1 MAELQMRCSAA
12 SLRSVSASSAGIVPH
27 AAEAPATAATAEA
40 AFSRDA
46 TSAAAVAVAA
56 FTAET
61 ASADAWKPPAGEPA
75 SREATSC
82 EVGLSAAA
90 VRAWRESSGPP
101 AWPIAVPAELAVSRC
116 ARALGSGA
124 ALDDAPVA
132 AAAAAVAGAAAG
144 AITREQAEYPDSSAS
159 MRSASASSVRS
170 LSGRTMRV
178 SAISNDRRGLVDVF
192 NSADRSPKTPSKRA
206 KRSGPNNGNSPVSS
220 RRSDSDTSSATSAPT
235 SDITYR
241 LRTRSAI
248 SPTNRARSAPVS
260 TYCAV
265 QRKHAAA
272 SRVPTAFMI
281 SDISLESSDPSIASA
296 PASVT
301 LPSPNAIIC
310 SREVSALRRPPSAR
324 CAIKSSASPSNS
336 TPSDT
341 HTAPKRATMA
351 SADMRRK
358 SNRWQR
364 EWMVSG
370 TFCGSVVARMNTT

>member
-1 MAELQMRCSAA
+1 MRCSAA
-12 SLRSVSASSAGIVPH
+12 SLRSVAASSAGIVPH
-27 AAEAPATAATAEA
+27 AAEAPATAATVEA
-40 AFSRDA
+40 AFSRGA

-61 ASADAWKPPAGEPA
+61 ASADAWKPPVGEPA
-75 SREATSC
+75 PREAASC
-82 EVGLSAAA
+82 EVGISLAA
-90 VRAWRESSGPP
+90 VRAWGDSNDAP
-101 AWPIAVPAELAVSRC
+101 ACPIAELAASRC

-124 ALDDAPVA
+124 ALGAAPVA
-132 AAAAAVAGAAAG
+132 AAAAAAAVTAAAG
-144 AITREQAEYPDSSAS
+144 AITREQAEYPDSRAS
-159 MRSASASSVRS
+159 TRSASASSVRS

-192 NSADRSPKTPSKRA
+192 SSADRSPKTPSKRA
-206 KRSGPNNGNSPVSS
+206 RRSGPNNGSSPASS

-235 SDITYR
+235 SDITYK

-301 LPSPNAIIC
+301 LPSPNAMIC

>member
-1 MAELQMRCSAA
+1 MRCSAA
-12 SLRSVSASSAGIVPH
+12 SLRSVAASSAGIVPH
-27 AAEAPATAATAEA
+27 AAEAPATAAAAEA

-61 ASADAWKPPAGEPA
+61 ASAEAWKPPAGEPA

-90 VRAWRESSGPP
+90 VRVWRESSGPP

-206 KRSGPNNGNSPVSS
+206 KRSGPNNGSSPASS

-235 SDITYR
+235 SDITYK

-301 LPSPNAIIC
+301 SPSPNAIIC

-364 EWMVSG
+364 EWIVSG

>member
-1 MAELQMRCSAA
+1 
-12 SLRSVSASSAGIVPH
+12 
-27 AAEAPATAATAEA
+27 
-40 AFSRDA
+40 
-46 TSAAAVAVAA
+46 
-56 FTAET
+56 
-61 ASADAWKPPAGEPA
+61 
-75 SREATSC
+75 
-82 EVGLSAAA
+82 
-90 VRAWRESSGPP
+90 
-101 AWPIAVPAELAVSRC
+101 
-116 ARALGSGA
+116 
-124 ALDDAPVA
+124 
-132 AAAAAVAGAAAG
+132 
-144 AITREQAEYPDSSAS
+144 
-159 MRSASASSVRS
+159 
-170 LSGRTMRV
+170 MRV

-301 LPSPNAIIC
+301 LPSPNAMIC

-370 TFCGSVVARMNTT
+370 TFCGSVVARMNTTWLGGSSSVFSSALNAATESMWTSSMM

>member
-1 MAELQMRCSAA
+1 MRCSAA
-12 SLRSVSASSAGIVPH
+12 SLRSVAASSAGIVPH
-27 AAEAPATAATAEA
+27 AAEAPATAAAVEA
-40 AFSRDA
+40 AFSRGA
-46 TSAAAVAVAA
+46 ASAAAVVVAA
-56 FTAET
+56 FTAGA
-61 ASADAWKPPAGEPA
+61 ASADAWKAPAGEPA

-101 AWPIAVPAELAVSRC
+101 AWPIAVPVELAVSRC

-132 AAAAAVAGAAAG
+132 AAAATAAG
-144 AITREQAEYPDSSAS
+144 ATTREQAEYPDSRAS
-159 MRSASASSVRS
+159 TRSASASSVRS

-301 LPSPNAIIC
+301 FPSPNAIIC

>member
-1 MAELQMRCSAA
+1 
-12 SLRSVSASSAGIVPH
+12 
-27 AAEAPATAATAEA
+27 
-40 AFSRDA
+40 
-46 TSAAAVAVAA
+46 
-56 FTAET
+56 
-61 ASADAWKPPAGEPA
+61 
-75 SREATSC
+75 
-82 EVGLSAAA
+82 
-90 VRAWRESSGPP
+90 
-101 AWPIAVPAELAVSRC
+101 
-116 ARALGSGA
+116 
-124 ALDDAPVA
+124 
-132 AAAAAVAGAAAG
+132 
-144 AITREQAEYPDSSAS
+144 

-206 KRSGPNNGNSPVSS
+206 KRSGPNNGSSPASS

-235 SDITYR
+235 SDITYK

-364 EWMVSG
+364 EWIVSG

>member
-1 MAELQMRCSAA
+1 
-12 SLRSVSASSAGIVPH
+12 
-27 AAEAPATAATAEA
+27 
-40 AFSRDA
+40 
-46 TSAAAVAVAA
+46 
-56 FTAET
+56 
-61 ASADAWKPPAGEPA
+61 
-75 SREATSC
+75 
-82 EVGLSAAA
+82 
-90 VRAWRESSGPP
+90 
-101 AWPIAVPAELAVSRC
+101 
-116 ARALGSGA
+116 
-124 ALDDAPVA
+124 
-132 AAAAAVAGAAAG
+132 
-144 AITREQAEYPDSSAS
+144 
-159 MRSASASSVRS
+159 MRSASASSVKS

-206 KRSGPNNGNSPVSS
+206 RRSGPNNGNSPVSS

-301 LPSPNAIIC
+301 LPSPNAMIC

-351 SADMRRK
+351 SAEMRRK

-370 TFCGSVVARMNTT
+370 TFCGSVVARMNTTWLGGSSSVFSSALNAATESMWTSSMM

>member
-1 MAELQMRCSAA
+1 MRCSAA
-12 SLRSVSASSAGIVPH
+12 SLRSVAASSVGIVPH
-27 AAEAPATAATAEA
+27 PAEAPTTAAAAEA
-40 AFSRDA
+40 AFSRGA
-46 TSAAAVAVAA
+46 ASAAAVVVAA
-56 FTAET
+56 FTAGA
-61 ASADAWKPPAGEPA
+61 ASADAWKAPAGEPA

-132 AAAAAVAGAAAG
+132 AAAATAAGAAAG

-235 SDITYR
+235 SDITYK

-248 SPTNRARSAPVS
+248 SPTNRAKSAPVS

-272 SRVPTAFMI
+272 SRVPTAFII
-281 SDISLESSDPSIASA
+281 SDTSLESSDPSIASA

-341 HTAPKRATMA
+341 HTAPRRATMA

>member
-1 MAELQMRCSAA
+1 MRCSAA
-12 SLRSVSASSAGIVPH
+12 SLRSVAASSAGIVPH
-27 AAEAPATAATAEA
+27 AAEAPATAATVEA
-40 AFSRDA
+40 AFSRGT

-61 ASADAWKPPAGEPA
+61 ASADAWKPPAGEPVP
-75 SREATSC
+75 REAPSC
-82 EVGLSAAA
+82 EVGISLAA
-90 VRAWRESSGPP
+90 VRAWGESSGPP

-132 AAAAAVAGAAAG
+132 VAAVVAAGAAAG
-144 AITREQAEYPDSSAS
+144 ATTREQAEYPDSSAS

-206 KRSGPNNGNSPVSS
+206 RRSGPNNGNSPVSS

-248 SPTNRARSAPVS
+248 SPTNRAKSAPVS